1 MTVWNKV
8 DGFFA
13 GAFWKLRIVKVILK
27 IPLSTAWLQLSGD
40 DIHICT
46 NGHLLRECCW
56 CSMMMMMIANFD
68 ILKMSFKHVN
78 EVN

>member
-40 DIHICT
+40 NNHNLWREGVADVRCKMMLNADVDIIYEDEFQKRC
-46 NGHLLRECCW
+46 
-56 CSMMMMMIANFD
+56 
-68 ILKMSFKHVN
+68 V
-78 EVN
+78 

>member
-1 MTVWNKV
+1 MTVWTKV

-40 DIHICT
+40 NKHICGEEGVADVQCKIMLIADVDIMKMT
-46 NGHLLRECCW
+46 HLR
-56 CSMMMMMIANFD
+56 
-68 ILKMSFKHVN
+68 
-78 EVN
+78 